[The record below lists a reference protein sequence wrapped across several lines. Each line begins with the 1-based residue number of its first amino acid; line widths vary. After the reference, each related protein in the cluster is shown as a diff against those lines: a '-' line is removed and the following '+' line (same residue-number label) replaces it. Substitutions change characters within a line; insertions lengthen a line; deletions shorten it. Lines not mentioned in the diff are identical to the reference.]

1 MNEEPS
7 NKGYRWQHIPRREGG
22 KTRRVEL
29 GLRARDHVTEIATDW
44 GGALGAEVLALGRP
58 MDRVWTYLGESE
70 EPPPLGD
77 HLGDSLMDLKDVFEE
92 IESHLGAHEKNS
104 IVFRHATAEP
114 DDPWLQRFNVP
125 RFSFGKEVYH
135 YLLGARPRPAIEEIL
150 RVTHSTWR
158 FGVLTTM
165 SSALA
170 GEVDRTAITELAHR
184 ARLALVSAWTGDG
197 DLLWELRPPPGP

>member
-7 NKGYRWQHIPRREGG
+7 NKSYRWQKIPRREGS

-58 MDRVWTYLGESE
+58 MDRVWTYLGASE

-77 HLGDSLMDLKDVFEE
+77 HLGDSLMDLTDVVEE
-92 IESHLGAHEKNS
+92 IESHLGTDEKHS

-114 DDPWLQRFNVP
+114 NDPWLQRFDVP

-135 YLLGARPRPAIEEIL
+135 YLRGAHPQPAIAEIL

-158 FGVLTTM
+158 FGVLTSM
-165 SSALA
+165 SSVLV
-170 GEVDRTAITELAHR
+170 GEGDPTAISELAHH
-184 ARLALVSAWTGDG
+184 APLAVVSAWIGDG
-197 DLLWELRPPPGP
+197 DLLWDLRASPGS